1 MRTYNFMQNSHRKQL
16 LHTTAG
22 RLIIPIHD
30 GAGRK
35 KRNQTAHL
43 LNSSIKIPIPSP
55 PPPLTAVIAS
65 RLRHTLIVIII
76 SREIAISVVVTRTK
90 KPPSITDVVI
100 LDFALRASSSS
111 RGLLRCAMSD
121 GWIQLFSA
129 SHRSHPTPMSDFGIG
144 PLLAY
149 YTCFLRVVVV
159 AIVAATCLAL
169 C

>member
-1 MRTYNFMQNSHRKQL
+1 MQNSHRKQL

-43 LNSSIKIPIPSP
+43 LNSSIKIPIPSSP
-55 PPPLTAVIAS
+55 PHCHCRH

-129 SHRSHPTPMSDFGIG
+129 SLRAHSTPMSDFGIG
-144 PLLAY
+144 PLLPY
-149 YTCFLRVVVV
+149 YTCFLGVVVV
-159 AIVAATCLAL
+159 AIVVTACLAL